1 MIINYPT
8 GLYSSVLPKEPQDS
22 QNVTYLISTTA
33 PPRTSL
39 LFPKIPFGV
48 AIRQRTPREYTTVQ
62 RRETVGDLVY
72 TVSNASRQQPG
83 NNANQYEVG
92 EVLEFDYSGYKKVD
106 PMLVSNK
113 TDIQHNLNMFNYEEL
128 GLTESDVAII
138 DEESLRSFD
147 ALAQRLNE
155 LRVLRSSEEVS
166 INTNQKI
173 INEATKNI
181 NALQIMAQDST
192 STDADILDLIE
203 KLVVRKA
210 EAELALQE
218 SIANANAYAEEASE
232 QLTKLRTIATVL
244 K

>member
-22 QNVTYLISTTA
+22 QNVTYLISNTA

-48 AIRQRTPREYTTVQ
+48 AARQREPREYTTIE
-62 RRETVGDLVY
+62 RRATVGDLVY

-92 EVLEFDYSGYKKVD
+92 EVLDFDYSSYRTVD
-106 PMLVSNK
+106 PMLVSDK
-113 TDIQHNLNMFNYEEL
+113 TDIQHNLNMFDYAEL
-128 GLTESDVAII
+128 GLTEDDVALI
-138 DEESLRSFD
+138 DEESLVAFD
-147 ALAQRLNE
+147 AIVVQLNE
-155 LRVLRSSEEVS
+155 LRVLRSNAEVD

-173 INEATKNI
+173 INEANKNI
-181 NALQIMAQDST
+181 NALTIMAQDST
-192 STDADILDLIE
+192 STESEILNLIE
-203 KLVVRKA
+203 KLETRKA
-210 EAELALQE
+210 TAEADLQE
-218 SIANANAYAEEASE
+218 ATTNANTYAEEANTK
-232 QLTKLRTIATVL
+232 LAKLRTIGTVL